1 MGDTPESQARA
12 AWPALRAAAAKYG
25 VNWIEN
31 PGKAQVKII
40 AARIREDGLT
50 AKQLEQIIHGYIVL
64 RGTKPDGDWNP
75 LNYLRAK
82 TLYRESNW
90 PDYLGAGEA
99 PPKAKQQ
106 QRDVWQPPTQGA
118 GDDRLLL
125 DMDQDEID
133 AMIEKNKQG
142 TQFEH

>member
-1 MGDTPESQARA
+1 MSDSPESQARA
-12 AWPALRAAAAKYG
+12 AWPALRAAAASYG
-25 VNWIEN
+25 VNWIKT
-31 PGKAQVKII
+31 PGKAQVRLI

-64 RGTKPDGDWNP
+64 RGTTPDNGFNP
-75 LNYLRAK
+75 LSYLRPK

-99 PPKAKQQ
+99 PPKAKQSKQ
-106 QRDVWQPPTQGA
+106 DVWQPPTQGS
-118 GDDRLLL
+118 GTLLA